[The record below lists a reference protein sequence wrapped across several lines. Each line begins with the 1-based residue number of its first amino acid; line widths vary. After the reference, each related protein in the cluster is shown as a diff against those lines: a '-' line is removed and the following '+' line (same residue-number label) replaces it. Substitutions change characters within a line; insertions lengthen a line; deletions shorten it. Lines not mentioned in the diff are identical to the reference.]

1 MRVLQLGPYP
11 PPHGGV
17 QSNLVA
23 IHRFLQKRGISS
35 QVINIT
41 RHRKSDGD
49 GVYYPKDWLGLCR
62 LLLRLR
68 FDIVHLHIGGTVTPR
83 LLALS
88 FLCCAIPG
96 RRAVL
101 TFHSGGYPSSK
112 EGTGAHPR
120 SLRGFVFRRFDRII
134 GVNPEIVRLFHR
146 FGVEPE
152 KVRLIQPHALPSDLP
167 ARNMP
172 EHLKRFFET
181 HEPVLLTVGLLEP
194 EYDLPIQIDAL
205 GIIRERHPKAG
216 LMIIGSG
223 SIEGD
228 LGKLIA
234 GKSYGPHILLCGDV
248 PHEDTLL
255 AVNAC
260 DLFLRTSIYDGDSVA
275 VREALHLG
283 APVIATDTG
292 MRPPDVHLI
301 AISNPGELVRAIE
314 EHLPR
319 PRERRGSLPAS
330 EENIEAVVE
339 LYRELMHE
347 MRKGD

>member
-23 IHRFLQKRGISS
+23 IHRFLRKQGVSS

-41 RHRKSDGD
+41 HHRKPDGD

-88 FLCCAIPG
+88 FLCCAIPR

-112 EGTGAHPR
+112 EGTLAHPR

-146 FGVEPE
+146 FGVKPE
-152 KVRLIQPHALPSDLP
+152 KVRLIQPHALPSSLP

-172 EHLKRFFET
+172 EHLKRFFEA

-205 GIIRERHPKAG
+205 DLIRERHPKAG
-216 LMIIGSG
+216 LVIIGSG

-228 LGKLIA
+228 LRRLITGKF
-234 GKSYGPHILLCGDV
+234 YGPHILLCGDV

-255 AVNAC
+255 TMNAC

-283 APVIATDTG
+283 VPVIATDTG
-292 MRPPDVHLI
+292 MRPPEVHLI
-301 AISNPGELVRAIE
+301 GISNPGELVRAIE
-314 EHLPR
+314 ELLSR
-319 PRERRGSLPAS
+319 PRERRGSSPGN
-330 EENIEAVVE
+330 EENIAAVVE
-339 LYRELMHE
+339 LYRELMHD
-347 MRKGD
+347 RGKSD

>member
-1 MRVLQLGPYP
+1 MRVLQLGAYP

-23 IHRFLQKRGISS
+23 IHRFLQKHGISS

-41 RHRKSDGD
+41 RHRKPEGD
-49 GVYYPKDWLGLCR
+49 GVYYPKDWTGLCR

-112 EGTGAHPR
+112 EGTSAHPR

-146 FGVEPE
+146 FGVKPE
-152 KVRLIQPHALPSDLP
+152 KVRLIQPHALPSGVP

-172 EHLKRFFET
+172 EHLKRFFEA
-181 HEPVLLTVGLLEP
+181 HEPVLLTVSGLEP
-194 EYDLPIQIDAL
+194 EYDLPLQIDML
-205 GIIRERHPKAG
+205 GLIRERHSKAG
-216 LMIIGSG
+216 LVIIGSG

-228 LGKLIA
+228 IRRLIT
-234 GKSYGPHILLCGDV
+234 GKSYGPHILLCGDM

-255 AVNAC
+255 AMNAC
-260 DLFLRTSIYDGDSVA
+260 GLFLRTSIYDGDSIA

-283 APVIATDTG
+283 VPVIATDTG
-292 MRPPDVHLI
+292 MRPPEVHLI
-301 AISNPGELVRAIE
+301 GISNPGELVRAIE
-314 EHLPR
+314 ELLSR
-319 PRERRGSLPAS
+319 SRERRESPPAS

-339 LYRELMHE
+339 LYRELMHD
-347 MRKGD
+347 MGRCD

>member
-1 MRVLQLGPYP
+1 MHVLQLGPYP

-23 IHRFLQKRGISS
+23 IHRYLQKQGASS

-41 RHRKSDGD
+41 RHRKPDGD
-49 GVYYPKDWLGLCR
+49 GVYYPKGWSGLCR

-68 FDIVHLHIGGTVTPR
+68 FDIVHLHIGGTLTPR

-112 EGTGAHPR
+112 EGTHAHAR

-146 FGVEPE
+146 FGVKPE
-152 KVRLIQPHALPSDLP
+152 KVRLIQPHALPSVLP
-167 ARNMP
+167 ARNMS
-172 EHLKRFFET
+172 EQLKRFFEA

-194 EYDLPIQIDAL
+194 EYDLPLQIDAL
-205 GIIRERHPKAG
+205 GLVRRRHPKAG
-216 LMIIGSG
+216 LAIIGSG
-223 SIEGD
+223 SIEAE
-228 LGKLIA
+228 LGRLIT
-234 GKSYGPHILLCGDV
+234 GTSYGPHVLLCGDV

-255 AVNAC
+255 AMSAC

-275 VREALHLG
+275 VREAIHLG
-283 APVIATDTG
+283 VSVIATDTG
-292 MRPPDVHLI
+292 MRPAEVHLI
-301 AISNPGELVRAIE
+301 GISNSGELVRAIE
-314 EHLPR
+314 ELLSR
-319 PRERRGSLPAS
+319 PRERRGSPSAS
-330 EENIEAVVE
+330 EENIEAVVK
-339 LYRELMHE
+339 LYRELMHD
-347 MRKGD
+347 MGKSD